1 MDDTDSTPEVE
12 SAGEVAPEADATP
25 EPELD
30 NITVDSV
37 LEDAIEEHYEEE
49 TPSSPGRD
57 EKGRFASNNPEGV
70 EPDGDPDEAPPEEA
84 SGEGEDGEDTEAE
97 ADSEQ
102 VKESPLDPPDHWPDA
117 DKANFNS
124 MPRNAQEWA
133 LERYKSMTA
142 DYTRKTQEAAQ
153 IRQHYEPINQVLEP
167 IRNTLQQRG
176 VSESDYVGRLVEADR
191 LLQTDPVGTIQW
203 LAQQAGVDLAT
214 LEPGES
220 NYADPQ
226 IAALQNRVDQLTN
239 HVSEQERQTA
249 ETRTTELGGQIES
262 FSKKADSDGNLL
274 HPHFDTVRHVM
285 GSLIQAGQA
294 QTMDDAYAKAIRLDD
309 GLYRQTLAAERTKV
323 ESVEDN
329 RRQEAVAKAKKVQ
342 PKKSSR
348 PTRGTTRS
356 DNLDD
361 LLGSSIDAAGI
372 V

>member
-12 SAGEVAPEADATP
+12 SAGEVAPEADVTP

-30 NITVDSV
+30 DITVDSV
-37 LEDAIEEHYEEE
+37 LEDAIDEHYEEE
-49 TPSSPGRD
+49 TPSGPGRD
-57 EKGRFASNNPEGV
+57 EKGRFASNNPDGV

-84 SGEGEDGEDTEAE
+84 SGEGEDGEDTEAK

-102 VKESPLDPPDHWPDA
+102 VEEPPLDPPDHWPDA

-153 IRQHYEPINQVLEP
+153 IRQHYEPIDQVLEP

-191 LLQTDPVGTIQW
+191 LLQTDPVGAIQW

-249 ETRTTELGGQIES
+249 ETRTNEIGGQIES